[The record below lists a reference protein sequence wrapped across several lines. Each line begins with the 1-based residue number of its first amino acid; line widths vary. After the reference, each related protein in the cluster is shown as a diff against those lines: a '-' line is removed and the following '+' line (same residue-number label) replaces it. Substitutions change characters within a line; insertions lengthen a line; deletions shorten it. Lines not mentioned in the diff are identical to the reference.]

1 MAFFASDHHLTTNV
15 THDEHFLQHV
25 EKGWQTDLTNF
36 VQNGVP
42 KIVFALLLAF
52 IFQSIVNF
60 FIKRL
65 NKRADRLVGNTQ
77 RSGQLRTMA
86 AILRATSYGVVG
98 FYVLTQILAA
108 LGVSLGP
115 FIASAGVIGLGI
127 SFGAQSI
134 FKDMLT
140 GIFILIENQYSVGD
154 TIKIA
159 GLTGVVEDLS
169 LRVTRLRDGDGTVY
183 IVPNSQITTVAN
195 LSRDFSVTT
204 VNVSVDISAS
214 PDEVVPLL
222 GSIATEIR
230 KDPKFA
236 ALFLADPQVLGV
248 DAIKGSEVVYPV
260 VFKTLATQQYAPVR
274 EFRRRVRV
282 ALEEKGLLPGDPTRT
297 FRGFTGK
304 SSDETPD
311 PTADDS
317 SANSHQGQT
326 PASHEAKID
335 PTTIPAIT
343 HDPFGSQ

>member
-1 MAFFASDHHLTTNV
+1 MAFFASDPHLTTNV

-183 IVPNSQITTVAN
+183 IVPNSQITTVSN
-195 LSRDFSVTT
+195 LSRDFAVGTL
-204 VNVSVDISAS
+204 NISVDARED
-214 PDEVVPLL
+214 PDRVMAVLQTL
-222 GSIATEIR
+222 ALQVR
-230 KDPKFA
+230 KDEAFKDIVI
-236 ALFLADPQVLGV
+236 ADPSILGV
-248 DAIKGSEVVYPV
+248 DKISGYEVVYPIN
-260 VFKTLATQQYAPVR
+260 VR
-274 EFRRRVRV
+274 VQVNQRDGVMRELRRRVLL
-282 ALEEKGLLPGDPTRT
+282 AFNKEKIAFG
-297 FRGFTGK
+297 
-304 SSDETPD
+304 SS
-311 PTADDS
+311 
-317 SANSHQGQT
+317 NSTMIVQPPAPEPSTT
-326 PASHEAKID
+326 PAH
-335 PTTIPAIT
+335 PTSASTQPSPSSSSPNVT
-343 HDPFGSQ
+343 S